1 MAGKDDAV
9 ELLGVGEKF
18 IEHLRPERPSR
29 NEVVDDERHHDRAL
43 RAALVESVEG
53 RLETAQHEIGWIG
66 VQVENRLGGNAGL
79 VMSTPSAV
87 SL

>member
-9 ELLGVGEKF
+9 ELLCVGEKF

-29 NEVVDDERHHDRAL
+29 DEVMDDERHHDRAF

-53 RLETAQHEIGWIG
+53 GLETAQHEIGRIG
-66 VQVENRLGGNAGL
+66 VPG
-79 VMSTPSAV
+79 
-87 SL
+87 